1 MRLLSQTVFNFDHFI
16 YKHFVKIT
24 PLSDKEIYLDA
35 KFPKD
40 FCLANAAQLLGAKGC
55 QEFIVDLCS
64 SDPSLASSPQCAG
77 QLTMC
82 FSIVLV

>member
-1 MRLLSQTVFNFDHFI
+1 MFI
-16 YKHFVKIT
+16 LHYYLCLTKILT
-24 PLSDKEIYLDA
+24 LNIIKIEQSNKFLTKVIYLDA

-77 QLTMC
+77 QLYHL
-82 FSIVLV
+82 I